1 MTTLLV
7 TTICQNPSV
16 AAATL
21 DQLQFEGAELALPEG
36 WIALSSDLGTER
48 TLRVPSALISLDLS
62 VMGPRSL
69 VCEPPLP
76 CVGPLSPPTPP
87 DL

>member
-21 DQLQFEGAELALPEG
+21 DQLQFEGAELELPEG

-76 CVGPLSPPTPP
+76 CVGPLSPPPPP